1 MANRTYKMMGDARS
15 STEALNV
22 VLSVGGAEVY
32 NGSVTAA
39 NTAYDGTSDNIT
51 ELFTFEL
58 DDGTT
63 GDTSWSCAVT
73 GPVDGVLV
81 LQYIWCNLVEPD
93 VTIATS
99 WFKSASHFSGNYS
112 DSEKSWI
119 VDDIPTAE
127 EQASIATN
135 LPGLDSAILTRL
147 NAGNSTQTPD
157 GDAILDENMLATV
170 NADHYYILWAGSTA
184 GYDNAGI
191 NDNFFKSIQV
201 ATTRDSVQI
210 DGEAYSLSAG
220 EWPPVH
226 AGTTLTMTQDLTPP
240 TVTWNAMAT
249 IDIGRTE

>member
-22 VLSVGGAEVY
+22 VLTIGGAEVY

-39 NTAYDGTSDNIT
+39 NTAFDGTADNIT

-63 GDTSWSCAVT
+63 GDTAWSCAVT

-112 DSEKSWI
+112 DSEKVWV
-119 VDDIPTAE
+119 VDEIPTAE
-127 EQASIATN
+127 EQAHIATN

-147 NAGNSTQTPD
+147 NAGNSTRTPD
-157 GDAILDENMLATV
+157 GDAILDENMLATK
-170 NADHYYILWAGSTA
+170 NADNYYILWAGSTA
-184 GYDNAGI
+184 GYWNVGED
-191 NDNFFKSIQV
+191 DNFWRSTQV
-201 ATTRDSVQI
+201 ATKRDSVQI
-210 DGEAYSLSAG
+210 DGEDYSLSDG
-220 EWPPVH
+220 EWPPVF
-226 AGTTLTMTQDLTPP
+226 AGTTLTMTQELTPP
-240 TVTWNAMAT
+240 TIKWNAGAT
-249 IDIGRTE
+249 PE